1 MIKAEIRI
9 AQPDDLIPLLEM
21 GRDFFDHSGNG
32 AFTTFDEPSLT
43 ATLIGLMSGVPD
55 GCVLV
60 AVVDGEVVGMAGCV
74 VFPFYANMNTKIGQE
89 VFFWV
94 NPDHRGAVGEALL
107 DELENSAMRKG
118 AKVFINAN
126 IAGERDKAFAR
137 YYRRRGCVPA
147 EQTHI
152 KVLAS

>member
-1 MIKAEIRI
+1 MRAEIRE
-9 AQPDDLIPLLEM
+9 AQPNDLNALLDM
-21 GRDFFDHSGNG
+21 GREFFEHSGN
-32 AFTTFDEPSLT
+32 AKFTTFDEPSLT
-43 ATLIGLMSGVPD
+43 ATLIGLMSGVPN

-60 AVVDGEVVGMAGCV
+60 AELDGKVVGMAGCV
-74 VFPFYANMNTKIGQE
+74 VFPFYANFSTSIGQE

-94 NPDHRGAVGEALL
+94 SPAHRGVVGDALL
-107 DELENSAMRKG
+107 DELEDTAMRKG

-152 KVLAS
+152 KVLHS

>member
-1 MIKAEIRI
+1 MNIRPAE
-9 AQPDDLIPLLEM
+9 PDDLPALLDM
-21 GRDFFDHSGNG
+21 GREFFEYSPNS
-32 AFTTFDEPSLT
+32 AFTTFDENSLT
-43 ATLIGLMSGVPD
+43 ATLIGLMSGAPA

-60 AVVDGEVVGMAGCV
+60 ADIDGKVVGMAGCV
-74 VFPFYANMNTKIGQE
+74 VFPFYANFNTLIGQE
-89 VFFWV
+89 VFLWV
-94 NPDHRGAVGEALL
+94 SPAHRGDVGETLL
-107 DELENSAMRKG
+107 DDLEDAAMRKG

-152 KVLAS
+152 KVLS

>member
-1 MIKAEIRI
+1 MKIRL
-9 AQPDDLIPLLEM
+9 AVPEDLPALLDM
-21 GRDFFDHSGNG
+21 GREFFDYSPNS

-43 ATLIGLMSGVPD
+43 ATLIGLMSGVPA

-60 AVVDGEVVGMAGCV
+60 ADVDGKAVGMAGCV
-74 VFPFYANMNTKIGQE
+74 VFPFYANANTLIGQE
-89 VFFWV
+89 VFLWV
-94 NPDHRGAVGEALL
+94 SPAHRGDVGETLL
-107 DELENSAMRKG
+107 DELEDAAMRKG

-152 KVLAS
+152 KVLSS

>member
-1 MIKAEIRI
+1 MKAEIRQ
-9 AQPDDLIPLLEM
+9 AEPNDLNALLDM
-21 GRDFFDHSGNG
+21 GREFFEVSGN
-32 AFTTFDEPSLT
+32 ARFTTFDEPSLT
-43 ATLIGLMSGVPD
+43 ATLIGLMSGVPN

-60 AVVDGEVVGMAGCV
+60 AELAGEVVGMAGCV
-74 VFPFYANMNTKIGQE
+74 VFPFYANISTLIGQE

-94 NPDHRGAVGEALL
+94 SPAHRGAVGDALL
-107 DELENSAMRKG
+107 DELEGTAMRKG

-152 KVLAS
+152 KVLHS